1 MFHLRMAGLLLLLAS
16 IAMNAS
22 AQNATSG
29 SIAGVVKDT
38 TGAVLPGVTVEAA
51 SPALIEKVRV
61 VVTDDQ
67 GNYKLLDLRPGP
79 YTVTFTLP
87 GFSTFKREG
96 IELTTGFTA
105 TANAEMKV
113 GSLEETVTV
122 TGASPVVDVQRVTQA
137 NVLSREVIDTI
148 PTGRTIQG
156 YASLTVGA
164 SVGATLVDTGGNRG
178 EQYGHIAIHGGRE
191 GDGRLNIEGLRYNNM
206 VNTGSGANRH
216 YFVNQTGV
224 QEINL
229 ETGGM
234 SAESETGGVAMNVIP
249 KDGGNTLKLYG
260 AINGTNGDLQ
270 GNNVTDDLKKRGAN
284 AATSVKKVWDFGAG
298 LGGPIKKDKLWFYT
312 AHRWWGAQEYPPNT
326 YFNKSAQPLR
336 YEPDLTRPGNTDLY
350 QRDNSGRLTLQAT
363 SKQKITFSHSQQSSC
378 LCFQGVEARAPEA
391 SIHFKYAPIFL
402 MTGTYTYPRTNKVL
416 FEAGAAYMHN
426 MTQPQPIPGVKTT
439 DISVTELS
447 TGVVYNSP
455 PGSAASIFSMMGN
468 DVFYGQHNERFSMS
482 YITGSHA
489 FKVGANTHQ
498 GVANFGE
505 VYTNEAINYGF
516 RFGVP
521 IQLTQWA
528 TPAHSE
534 QSEKLNLG
542 LYVQDQWTL
551 RRLTLNLGIRYD
563 YINSYVPAQVRPA
576 TKYVPEFRFS
586 KIENLPNWKDISP
599 RLGAAYD
606 LFGNGK
612 TAVKGFV
619 SRYVA
624 AQGVGIA
631 SAVNPAN
638 AIVLAATRTWS
649 DANANFVPDC
659 DLTNN
664 LANAECGALNDR
676 AFGTV
681 RTVRRYDPELTNG
694 FGVRD
699 YTWQAS
705 ASMQHELRPGLG
717 LNVAYFRTWFGNFTT
732 TDNLA
737 VTPADYDP
745 YCINVPADARLG
757 EFGGKQVCGFYD
769 IKPAKFG
776 QNDLLVTQAQKF
788 GKQTEIYNGLD
799 VTFSA
804 KFAKGG
810 LLQGGFGTGRTV
822 TNNCYV
828 VDSPEQA
835 RDGFCDVTPPWSAQS
850 QVKLAAIYPLK
861 AGFQA
866 SANLQNM
873 PGFPITS
880 TYVATNA
887 EVAPTLGR
895 NLAAGANATVTVP
908 LIPNNT
914 LFEKRY
920 TQLDLRLTKAFR
932 FGKARL
938 QGMFDVYNVMN
949 TDSVIN
955 SITRYGPTWLT
966 PTRILGARIFK
977 FGTQVDW

>member
-1 MFHLRMAGLLLLLAS
+1 MTGLLLLLAS
-16 IAMNAS
+16 IATNAS

-191 GDGRLNIEGLRYNNM
+191 GDGKLNIEGLRYNNM

-216 YFVNQTGV
+216 YFVNQAGV

-249 KDGGNTLKLYG
+249 KDGGNTLKLYV

-270 GNNVTDDLKKRGAN
+270 GNNVTDELKKRGAN

-298 LGGPIKKDKLWFYT
+298 LGGPIVKDKLWFYT

-326 YFNKSAQPLR
+326 YYNKSANPLV
-336 YEPDLTRPGNTDLY
+336 YVADTTRPGFTNLY
-350 QRDNSGRLTLQAT
+350 QRDNSGRLTWQMT
-363 SKQKITFSHSQQSSC
+363 GKQKLTFSHSQQSSC

-416 FEAGAAYMHN
+416 FEAGTAYMHN
-426 MTQPQPIPGVKTT
+426 MTQPGLIPGVKST

-455 PGSAASIFSMMGN
+455 PGSAASIVSMMGN
-468 DVFYGQHNERFSMS
+468 DVYYGQHNERFSMS
-482 YITGSHA
+482 YVTGSHA
-489 FKVGANTHQ
+489 FKVGATTHQ
-498 GVANFGE
+498 GVANFGS
-505 VYTNEAINYGF
+505 VFTNEAINYGF

-551 RRLTLNLGIRYD
+551 RRLTLNIGIRYD

-606 LFGNGK
+606 VFGNGK

-619 SRYVA
+619 SRYVG

-737 VTPADYDP
+737 VTSADYDP
-745 YCINVPADARLG
+745 YCINIPADARLG
-757 EFGGKQVCGFYD
+757 EFGGKQACGFFD

-804 KFAKGG
+804 KFGKGG

-887 EVAPTLGR
+887 EVAPSLGR
-895 NLAAGANATVTVP
+895 NLAAGAAATVTVP